1 MTACFTCYLPSGSIA
16 DEWTIDGHGI
26 KDTGPFLGSLIITNP
41 SSLFSLSSTTALK
54 CGNKTTGE
62 NFTTN
67 VYMRGKVLQVC
78 KRQLVSCACRVKDK
92 TSKKIMHLHHSSS
105 KNISGINTQ
114 TACYKSRYR
123 LA

>member
-67 VYMRGKVLQVC
+67 VYMRGKALQA
-78 KRQLVSCACRVKDK
+78 RQGRVE
-92 TSKKIMHLHHSSS
+92 TS
-105 KNISGINTQ
+105 
-114 TACYKSRYR
+114 
-123 LA
+123 